1 MSAGS
6 DRIGIG
12 DVASV
17 VRSKNAGPFRLTL
30 DVLFADASTYRRV
43 RDSGSITPGLIAGLY
58 SLEERAVTL
67 LSFDPAAALKIN
79 LMRRHS
85 SASFRDT
92 DVYGAQQH
100 APLLRLTLPAE
111 LVTDGKRE

>member
-1 MSAGS
+1 VSP
-6 DRIGIG
+6 DRALIGIS

-43 RDSGSITPGLIAGLY
+43 RDSGSITPALIAGLY
-58 SLEERAVTL
+58 SLDEDSVTL
-67 LSFDPAAALKIN
+67 VWFDPAAALKIN
-79 LMRRHS
+79 LLRRHS

-100 APLLRLTLPAE
+100 APLLSLTLSAE
-111 LVTDGKRE
+111 LATDGRPA